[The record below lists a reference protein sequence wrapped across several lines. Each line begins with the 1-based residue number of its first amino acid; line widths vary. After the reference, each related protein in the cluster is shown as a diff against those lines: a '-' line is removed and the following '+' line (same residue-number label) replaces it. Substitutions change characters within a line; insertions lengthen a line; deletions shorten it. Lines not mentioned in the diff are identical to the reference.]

1 MPNPFAKVSGT
12 VAEDEAPKSAAA
24 KGATSAPVA
33 DTAAKRS
40 SVDPRAGRGSKQLGK
55 APTSFA
61 NITDYAGE
69 LLAVYPLEYQE
80 VTGVTAR
87 NGDDLAGVVVDFLVC
102 SGEEAGTEFKDA
114 LVLGKVLV
122 SSLKRK
128 IDEAVILKIG
138 QGEAKKG
145 QNAPWVA
152 VETTDEEDAHVAK
165 VVASVYG

>member
-12 VAEDEAPKSAAA
+12 VEDEAPA
-24 KGATSAPVA
+24 KPKGNTTPVA

-40 SVDPRAGRGSKQLGK
+40 SVDRSANRGSKQLGK
-55 APTSFA
+55 APTTFA

-80 VTGVTAR
+80 VTGIKAR
-87 NGDDLAGVVVDFLVC
+87 NGDDLSGVIVDFLVC
-102 SGEEAGTEFKDA
+102 SGDEAGTEFKDA

-122 SSLKRK
+122 GSLKRK

-138 QGEAKKG
+138 QGDAKKG
-145 QNAPWVA
+145 QNAPWIA
-152 VETTDEEDAHVAK
+152 LETTDEEDAHVAK